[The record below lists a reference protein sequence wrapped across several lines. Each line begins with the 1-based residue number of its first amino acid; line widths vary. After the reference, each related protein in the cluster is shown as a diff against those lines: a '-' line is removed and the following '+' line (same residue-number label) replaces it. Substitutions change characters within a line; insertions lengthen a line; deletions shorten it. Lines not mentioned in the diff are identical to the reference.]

1 MKFLQLLSVRGDLK
15 SEAIDSGGKVKPVS
29 SRFKKKKNHLFVW
42 VLKHLP
48 LEDQA
53 TVLKA
58 RLHMCQ

>member
-29 SRFKKKKNHLFVW
+29 SRLKKKNHLFVW
-42 VLKHLP
+42 LLKHLP

-53 TVLKA
+53 TVLKV